1 MPTRIPPSIPA
12 GLAAIAAG
20 VWLALVHQASG
31 MTLATGPSPAFTAVR
46 DVLIGFPVAFGLAFA
61 AGRLMRSAA
70 PLARATAIAAGAA
83 VGVALAAE
91 VRLQILESG
100 AVDSVPLPFALARDV
115 ALALAVAFP
124 IALLASRRRR
134 LGGGLLVRMGA
145 AALVLAGVAAVAG
158 AATGGGGAGGVC
170 PTGAPVRHF
179 DVVSIDVDI
188 TLNNFKDHDPLGQMY
203 VLRDRIAAVRAQEAS
218 KKVSIGQ
225 HGNDAIQPLAIRA
238 NGGDCVTIS
247 FANQSN
253 EGDYGIHIDGLAFS
267 ATSSGDAVGR
277 NAPTNVPKGGTAE
290 YTFYV
295 PAGRQNEGAHYMH
308 PGPGNR
314 GAVSHGLW
322 GALMAEPAGSR
333 YVNPND
339 GAELKSGW
347 EAIIVPGAG
356 QGKAFREYMIGL
368 HEIGNEAYDV
378 TRGSGEAMPKIDPHT
393 ESYRPG
399 SRGINY
405 RSEPFINRLD
415 KAPLEDAHSYSSYTF
430 GDPTT
435 PTPRAYLGDPTKF
448 RLINGGSELF
458 HVFHLHGGGDRWRFD
473 PVADQSFDYNDTGLN
488 KKPAVQTSTS
498 MRLDSQ
504 ATGPGE
510 TYNLEIEGGA
520 GGVQQAAGDFLW
532 HCHIAHHY
540 LSGMWSFWRVYD
552 TLQPDLMPLPDRAA
566 RAAGVASAGLIGRTM
581 PDGTVITKDNLD
593 AWIRPQLP
601 PQGKKNNTQD
611 AAVLDWK
618 IDTTNPG
625 KPLYLNEQEDTTPWP
640 NNKNVIPGHPT
651 GERGDVF
658 VGNRPKILF
667 DPLNGRP
674 AFPLLRTHVGV
685 RPPFSGNGHSGA
697 PWLGE
702 RGDTTP
708 ADGSAAPWTGRAD
721 GLCPP
726 SSVNTR
732 PYNLVGIETPI
743 KNTKNGLPN
752 ADGAIFALA
761 DEKQG
766 KLDGSIPF
774 DPLIIRANVGDCM
787 RLTLTSEMTDTKAVD
802 GFSKINLHV
811 HHVQFDPQA
820 SDGVISGYS
829 YEQSVRPY
837 KLEDPQLTVAAL
849 AGTNV
854 LHLSSVAK
862 FHQGAY
868 LAAGLGTDWIEPAQ
882 IAAIDPATTTITLA
896 KPLTKDH
903 AVGEWAG
910 VEFVQS
916 LWYPDVVLDNV
927 FFHDHVDGL
936 HTWQRGMVGQ
946 ILVEPKGSTYHDPT
960 TGAEIRSGTIADIR
974 TTSPLIPGVVTGS
987 FREFAL
993 MPIDQV
999 AGVDS
1004 TFNLRA
1010 EPVAGRGLDP
1020 SLWFSS
1026 YKYGDPYTP
1035 LPKAYPGD
1043 PFVIRTIAANPSVD
1057 TLHVDGMRFYKDP
1070 RYVDAAGPESSPIN
1084 TFHQMVSEK
1093 FTVAL
1098 DGGAGGPQHVPGD
1111 YLYTNGV
1118 GRRQKEGAWGLIR
1131 VLDGSDSNL
1140 QPLPGYPAPATP
1152 ATTPSVT
1159 GSRPPE
1165 PANPGN
1171 PCPPGAPTKAFAV
1184 SAAEV
1189 KSNTFDNAVRSAFVP
1204 SNLAA
1209 AVRRGT
1215 YTPEPLVLHVA
1226 AGDCVLVTLKN
1237 ERDLGRVSFHADG
1250 LLRDPASSGVN
1261 AGFTPEQTVAV
1272 GGTRAYR
1279 LYADTAKLG
1288 ATLIANYGS
1297 DEGTTDGLYGA
1308 IVVSEKGAYFT
1319 DPVTGA
1325 PVTTGAKV
1333 DVHYPVPSGVVK
1345 SYRDFTLLFAEHDPS
1360 LGQDHMPYPTELKN
1374 GAFVNYQTAP
1384 VGDDTYGFSSAYGD
1398 PKTPILKAYVGDEV
1412 VVHAVVAANTEQ
1424 THSFNLGGQSF
1435 DLDHHVTN
1443 STKLSTIGIGPMEK
1457 FDATLKA
1464 GGLALQPGDYFYGDQ
1479 RRPMV
1484 QAGSWGLM
1492 RVMSDAACPIR
1503 PLDGRTCLGG

>member
-1 MPTRIPPSIPA
+1 MRTRIPPSVSA
-12 GLAAIAAG
+12 GLAAIGAG
-20 VWLALVHQASG
+20 VWLALVHQAAG
-31 MTLATGPSPAFTAVR
+31 LTLASGPSPAFTAVR
-46 DVLIGFPVAFGLAFA
+46 DVLIGFPLAFGLALAGARLARQA
-61 AGRLMRSAA
+61 AL
-70 PLARATAIAAGAA
+70 PVRATAIAAGAA
-83 VGVALAAE
+83 VGVALAAQ

-100 AVDSVPLPFALARDV
+100 VVDAVPLPLALARDAV
-115 ALALAVAFP
+115 LALAVAFP
-124 IALLASRRRR
+124 IALIASRRRR
-134 LGGGLLVRMGA
+134 FGTGLLVRVGA

-179 DVVSIDVDI
+179 DVVSLDVDI
-188 TLNNFKDHDPLGQMY
+188 TLNGFGDHDPLGQMY
-203 VLRDRIAAVRAQEAS
+203 VLRDRISAVRAQEKS
-218 KKVSIGQ
+218 RKVSIGE

-247 FANQSN
+247 FENQSN
-253 EGDYGIHIDGLAFS
+253 KGDYGIHIDGVAFS
-267 ATSSGDAVGR
+267 AQSSGDAVGK

-290 YTFYV
+290 YTFFV
-295 PAGRQNEGAHYMH
+295 PPGRQNEGAHYMH

-322 GALMAEPAGSR
+322 GALMDEPAGSH
-333 YVNPND
+333 YLNPND
-339 GAELKSGW
+339 GSPLASGW
-347 EAIIVPGAG
+347 EAIIVPGPG
-356 QGKAFREYMIGL
+356 LGKAFREYMIGL
-368 HEIGNEAYDV
+368 HEVGDESYDV
-378 TRGSGEAMPKIDPHT
+378 TRGNGKKMPKIDPHT
-393 ESYRPG
+393 EAYRPG

-405 RSEPFINRLD
+405 RSEPFMNRLD

-435 PTPRAYLGDPTKF
+435 PWPRAYLGDPTKF
-448 RLINGGSELF
+448 RLIHGGSELF

-473 PVADQSFDYNDTGLN
+473 PVADQSFDYSDTGLN
-488 KKPAVQTSTS
+488 KHPAIQTSTS

-510 TYNLEIEGGA
+510 SYNLEIEGGA

-540 LSGMWSFWRVYD
+540 LAGMWAFWRTYD

-566 RAAGVASAGLIGRTM
+566 RAAAVDSAGLIGRTM

-593 AWIRPQLP
+593 SWIRPQLP

-611 AAVLDWK
+611 AAVLDWTVTSG
-618 IDTTNPG
+618 DPN
-625 KPLYLNEQEDTTPWP
+625 KPVYLNEQEDTTKWP
-640 NNKNVIPGHPT
+640 DFKNVIPGHPS
-651 GERGDVF
+651 GEPGDVF
-658 VGNRPKILF
+658 VGNRPKLLF

-674 AFPLLRTHVGV
+674 AFPMLRTHVGV

-702 RGDTTP
+702 RADATP
-708 ADGSAAPWTGRAD
+708 ADGVSAPWDGRHD

-726 SSVNTR
+726 DASNIR
-732 PYNLVGIETPI
+732 PFNLVGIETPI
-743 KNTKNGLPN
+743 KNTRTGLPN

-761 DEKQG
+761 EEKAG
-766 KLDGSIPF
+766 KLDGTIPF
-774 DPLIIRANVGDCM
+774 DPLIIRANAGDCM
-787 RLTLTSEMTDTKAVD
+787 HLTLTSEMSDTRATD

-820 SDGVISGYS
+820 SDGVISGFS

-837 KLEDPQLTVAAL
+837 KLEDPQLTADAD
-849 AGTNV
+849 AGSNV

-862 FHQGAY
+862 FHLGAY

-882 IAAIDPATTTITLA
+882 ITAIDAATKTLTLA
-896 KPLTKDH
+896 KPLKRSHT
-903 AVGEWAG
+903 AGEWAG

-960 TGAEIRSGTIADIR
+960 TGAEIRSGTIADIH
-974 TTSPLIPGVVTGS
+974 TTNPLIPGVINGS

-1004 TFNLRA
+1004 TFNLRS
-1010 EPVAGRGLDP
+1010 EPVSGRGTDP

-1026 YKYGDPYTP
+1026 TKFGDPYTP

-1043 PFVIRTIAANPSVD
+1043 PFVVRTISANPSVD
-1057 TLHVDGMRFYKDP
+1057 TLHIDGMRFYKDP
-1070 RYVDAAGPESSPIN
+1070 RYVDNSGPESSPIN

-1111 YLYTNGV
+1111 YLYNNGI
-1118 GRRQKEGAWGLIR
+1118 GHRTKDGAWGLIR
-1131 VLDGSDSNL
+1131 VLDGNDASL
-1140 QPLPGYPAPATP
+1140 QPLPDHAAPANPASTP
-1152 ATTPSVT
+1152 AVT
-1159 GSRPPE
+1159 GDRP
-1165 PANPGN
+1165 ADGDPGN
-1171 PCPPGAPTKAFAV
+1171 PCPSGAPVKAYAV
-1184 SAAEV
+1184 SAADV
-1189 KSNTFDNAVRSAFVP
+1189 KSNTFNNGVRSAFVP
-1204 SNLAA
+1204 SGLADA
-1209 AVRRGT
+1209 TKRGT
-1215 YTPEPLVLHVA
+1215 YTPEPLVLHIA
-1226 AGDCVLVTLKN
+1226 SGDCLVVTLKN
-1237 ERDLGRVSFHADG
+1237 ERALGRVSFHDDG
-1250 LLRDPASSGVN
+1250 LLRAPGSSGVN
-1261 AGFTPEQTVAV
+1261 AGFTSEQTVAP
-1272 GGTRAYR
+1272 GGSKTYR

-1288 ATLIANYGS
+1288 ATLIANFGS
-1297 DEGTTDGLYGA
+1297 DEGKTDGLYGA
-1308 IVVSEKGAYFT
+1308 VVVSEKGAFFT
-1319 DPVTGA
+1319 NPVTGA
-1325 PVTTGAKV
+1325 PVTIGTQV
-1333 DVHYPVPSGVVK
+1333 DVHYPVAGGVVR

-1360 LGQDHMPYPTELKN
+1360 LGQDHMPYPTALKD
-1374 GAFVNYQTAP
+1374 GAYINYQTAA
-1384 VGDDTYGFSSAYGD
+1384 VGDDTYGFSSAFGD
-1398 PKTPILKAYVGDEV
+1398 PKTPVLKSYVGDEEV
-1412 VVHAVVAANTEQ
+1412 IHALVAAGTEQ
-1424 THSFNLGGQSF
+1424 THTFNLGGLPF
-1435 DLDHHVTN
+1435 DLDHNVTN
-1443 STKLSTIGIGPMEK
+1443 STLLSTIALGPMEK
-1457 FDATLKA
+1457 FDATLKS
-1464 GGLALQPGDYFYGDQ
+1464 GGLALQTGDYFYGDQ
-1479 RRPMV
+1479 RRPLV